1 MYTKKIRKLITKNG
15 YSDDDALVINLDEM
29 KAGDTVLAHLYK
41 LTGLVFTNTMMDL
54 FRWQYYI
61 FFSEFLNVNDGE
73 KEPPQFY
80 RGHRFAKGFC

>member
-41 LTGLVFTNTMMDL
+41 LTGRYSIYCLLLLT
-54 FRWQYYI
+54 Y
-61 FFSEFLNVNDGE
+61 
-73 KEPPQFY
+73 
-80 RGHRFAKGFC
+80 